1 MFVWIIYRAHPGA
14 VIANVLAVVSV
25 GRVHG
30 AATANFLGDVLVD
43 RLHCGATANFL
54 ADVSVGHSSF

>member
-1 MFVWIIYRAHPGA
+1 MGHLQGA

-30 AATANFLGDVLVD
+30 TAI
-43 RLHCGATANFL
+43 TNFL
-54 ADVSVGHSSF
+54 ADVSVGRLQGVVYYGSVCQQPLSFMPAPEPAS